1 MYRLPV
7 IIGAAAL
14 AVVAAGATAL
24 AGGLP
29 TAHPATQAVSVPA
42 DGHATAVLEIASGT
56 TVLSVGVADLGGT
69 GGTLLRASTPDGAPV
84 RPEARMVQAGGTDRS
99 GNPED
104 VALTLASSA
113 GRGVGD
119 YAVTVTLN
127 AAVTWRL
134 DFAGGTQRTVANLR
148 GGRVASVAFT
158 AGSQVIDVTLP
169 RPHGTVPVLLAGGAS
184 QLLLRAP
191 AGVPVRVT
199 AAGGAG
205 AVSLDGATHTG
216 VAGGSVFASPGWA
229 SATARYDVA
238 ATAGAANVAV
248 TSWRG

>member
-1 MYRLPV
+1 MYRIPV
-7 IIGAAAL
+7 IIGGAAL
-14 AVVAAGATAL
+14 AVIVAGTTAL
-24 AGGLP
+24 AVGLP
-29 TAHPATQAVSVPA
+29 AAHPAAQAVSVPA
-42 DGHATAVLEIASGT
+42 DGHATAVLEIESGT
-56 TVLSVGVADLGGT
+56 TLLSVRVANLGGT
-69 GGTLLRASTPDGAPV
+69 AGTLLRASTPDDAPV
-84 RPEARMVQAGGTDRS
+84 QPQARVVRGDGRNEGVVLSLAG
-99 GNPED
+99 
-104 VALTLASSA
+104 SA
-113 GRGVGD
+113 GRGAGQ

-134 DFAGGTQRTVANLR
+134 VFAGGTQRTVANLR
-148 GGRVASVAFT
+148 GGRVASLAFT

-184 QLLLRAP
+184 ELMLRAP

-205 AVSLDGATHTG
+205 SVSLDGATHTG

-238 ATAGAANVAV
+238 ATAGAANVSV
-248 TSWRG
+248 TS

>member
-1 MYRLPV
+1 MYRIPV
-7 IIGAAAL
+7 IIGGAAL
-14 AVVAAGATAL
+14 AVIVAGTTAL
-24 AGGLP
+24 AVGLP
-29 TAHPATQAVSVPA
+29 AAHPAAQAVSVPA
-42 DGHATAVLEIASGT
+42 DGHATAVLEIESGT
-56 TVLSVGVADLGGT
+56 TLLSVRVANLGGT
-69 GGTLLRASTPDGAPV
+69 AGTLLRASTPDDAPV
-84 RPEARMVQAGGTDRS
+84 QPQARVVRGDGGNRS
-99 GNPED
+99 GND
-104 VALTLASSA
+104 VEGVVLSLAGSA
-113 GRGVGD
+113 GSGAGA

-134 DFAGGTQRTVANLR
+134 VFAGGTQRTVANLR
-148 GGRVASVAFT
+148 GGRVASLAFT

-184 QLLLRAP
+184 ELMLRAP

-205 AVSLDGATHTG
+205 SVSLDGATHTG

-238 ATAGAANVAV
+238 ATAGAANVSV
-248 TSWRG
+248 TS